1 MVVGSKHPNNAS
13 KLIRRRR
20 TFMTQHARLDWKL
33 CENQQMGVLE
43 VIEEDESEFVGL
55 QKTKTCGGSDHSVL
69 LIMKRITKLCP
80 PVKTGRNSKLNVT
93 KLPYFAAILPVHDHA
108 PDEIPLRHNF
118 KLGPFYHSRGP
129 FQPPASVLFTCI
141 SKPLTTSIFFALS
154 LYGPFMPSSR
164 PELRLPSPSAIFD
177 EDGGDGLSFAA
188 PRASAIATSHS
199 ASSRLSSTIR
209 NHPNVSEIITRS
221 SAASNNRAASAVA
234 GSSTHTITPSN
245 VLGSPSRSIR
255 TERANAPSYK
265 KKAVNSK
272 RSQCDIAENP
282 TATQDVKMRKSAKKE
297 SADLKPFA
305 HVDQMSSSQVVS
317 SSSRKRGR
325 PHGTDNATKA
335 IESGRIKREHGIKTL
350 LDGEA
355 RFEASQAQ
363 QRQQSDAFLVQQMQM
378 DKKAQQLYQ
387 KKSRRALSTLDKT
400 TIKPSR
406 SATSV
411 YKRAKKATIDPMHKR
426 PARSA
431 IPISFSVQ
439 LV

>member
-1 MVVGSKHPNNAS
+1 
-13 KLIRRRR
+13 
-20 TFMTQHARLDWKL
+20 
-33 CENQQMGVLE
+33 
-43 VIEEDESEFVGL
+43 
-55 QKTKTCGGSDHSVL
+55 
-69 LIMKRITKLCP
+69 
-80 PVKTGRNSKLNVT
+80 
-93 KLPYFAAILPVHDHA
+93 
-108 PDEIPLRHNF
+108 
-118 KLGPFYHSRGP
+118 
-129 FQPPASVLFTCI
+129 
-141 SKPLTTSIFFALS
+141 
-154 LYGPFMPSSR
+154 
-164 PELRLPSPSAIFD
+164 
-177 EDGGDGLSFAA
+177 
-188 PRASAIATSHS
+188 
-199 ASSRLSSTIR
+199 
-209 NHPNVSEIITRS
+209 
-221 SAASNNRAASAVA
+221 
-234 GSSTHTITPSN
+234 
-245 VLGSPSRSIR
+245 
-255 TERANAPSYK
+255 
-265 KKAVNSK
+265 
-272 RSQCDIAENP
+272 
-282 TATQDVKMRKSAKKE
+282 MRKSAKKE
-297 SADLKPFA
+297 SADHKPFA

>member
-1 MVVGSKHPNNAS
+1 M
-13 KLIRRRR
+13 
-20 TFMTQHARLDWKL
+20 
-33 CENQQMGVLE
+33 
-43 VIEEDESEFVGL
+43 
-55 QKTKTCGGSDHSVL
+55 
-69 LIMKRITKLCP
+69 
-80 PVKTGRNSKLNVT
+80 
-93 KLPYFAAILPVHDHA
+93 PYFAAILPVHDHA

-118 KLGPFYHSRGP
+118 KLGPFYHSRD
-129 FQPPASVLFTCI
+129 FPAAGKRI
-141 SKPLTTSIFFALS
+141 IHMHKQALTTSIFFALS
-154 LYGPFMPSSR
+154 LYGPFMSSSR

-199 ASSRLSSTIR
+199 ASRLSSTIR

-221 SAASNNRAASAVA
+221 STASNNRAASAVA
-234 GSSTHTITPSN
+234 GSSTHTITPNN

-255 TERANAPSYK
+255 TERGNAPSYK

-297 SADLKPFA
+297 SADHKPFA

-350 LDGEA
+350 LDGET